1 MKDIQS
7 KLDAALRQAVKGRIT
22 RREFT
27 QLALAS
33 GVSLAAANS
42 MFTKAHAEEP
52 KKGGTLKIGVG
63 HGATTESMDPGT

>member
-1 MKDIQS
+1 MNETQN
-7 KLDAALRQAVKGRIT
+7 KLNAALGQAVRGRIT

-42 MFTKAHAEEP
+42 MFTKAYADEP
-52 KKGGTLKIGVG
+52 
-63 HGATTESMDPGT
+63 

>member
-1 MKDIQS
+1 MNDIQS
-7 KLDAALRQAVKGRIT
+7 KLNAALAPGREGRIT

-42 MFTKAHAEEP
+42 MFTKAHAR
-52 KKGGTLKIGVG
+52 
-63 HGATTESMDPGT
+63 